1 MHFLLTAETRTKT
14 ALELGPIDTSHLIF
28 YLSFLLFVSLFVC
41 FRIRDNPELKLNC
54 VRCIFRSMEP
64 SMNSLMIKMCLT
76 FETKKTFFL
85 QECQDESRDVSESQD
100 KETLEGASD
109 NTGPRD

>member
-1 MHFLLTAETRTKT
+1 
-14 ALELGPIDTSHLIF
+14 
-28 YLSFLLFVSLFVC
+28 
-41 FRIRDNPELKLNC
+41 
-54 VRCIFRSMEP
+54 MEP

-109 NTGPRD
+109 NTGPRDWASRWLAAPASRDDQD